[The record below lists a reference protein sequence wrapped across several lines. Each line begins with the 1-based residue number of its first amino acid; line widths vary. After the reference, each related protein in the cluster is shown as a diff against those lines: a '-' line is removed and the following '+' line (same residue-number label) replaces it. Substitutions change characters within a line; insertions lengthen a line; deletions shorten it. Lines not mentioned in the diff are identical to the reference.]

1 MYLAPRSHS
10 LMRRSTHHR
19 RSLFLIELVVCESP
33 TAQGS
38 PAEEEEQPEDHDIE
52 DKADEE
58 YPPPSDTKDE
68 KMY

>member
-1 MYLAPRSHS
+1 
-10 LMRRSTHHR
+10 MRRSTHHR

-33 TAQGS
+33 MAQGS
-38 PAEEEEQPEDHDIE
+38 PTEEEEEQLEDHDIE